1 MGINRYRSFGVRYW
15 ILGIVHDH
23 EATGA
28 MMMNKMEEMSWGHWR
43 PSPGNIYPLLGEMVK
58 AGLLRVKLKGGKK
71 FYLATEKGK
80 EQLDNSWF
88 PWKEIRSKYMGFGG
102 VKEAVEKLEN
112 YSDYVID
119 NSTEVKKSKDSLKRI
134 DAVARKLNMMG
145 KGSR

>member
-1 MGINRYRSFGVRYW
+1 MGALAAVSRKHIPIVGGNGQGW
-15 ILGIVHDH
+15 IAEGKV
-23 EATGA
+23 E
-28 MMMNKMEEMSWGHWR
+28 R
-43 PSPGNIYPLLGEMVK
+43 
-58 AGLLRVKLKGGKK
+58 RKK

-119 NSTEVKKSKDSLKRI
+119 NSAEVKKSKDSLKRI
-134 DAVARKLNMMG
+134 DAVARKLNMVG